1 MHILYIIKYKYKGI
15 IKQIQVKDESKNI
28 YTNSIKDRPAKYII
42 EEAYKNNEINKDSII
57 CEVTSGNMGIALA
70 RVCNDYGNKV
80 IILMPKFASIE
91 RRKKL
96 EEHNATVILTDSFS
110 EAFKKA
116 EELSNDKNIYLT
128 KQFENI
134 NNANSYIEFCKEL
147 EKETSI
153 FPAVILGVG
162 TGGSL
167 NGIGRYLKNKYNTKV
182 YAVEPLQTKI
192 LSTGYSHGPHK
203 IEGLSDGLV
212 PKLYPKDIVDDIYS
226 IDEVDAI
233 CMAQK
238 IKKEL
243 NIGVGISSG
252 ANMLGAILSNIDNI
266 ITVFPDNDEKYYSTD
281 LYNFDLKSKL
291 VNQIELIE
299 IKKVTTS
306 PVS

>member
-1 MHILYIIKYKYKGI
+1 MTPLYIIKYKYNGT
-15 IKQIQVKDESKNI
+15 IKQVQVKDESKNEL
-28 YTNSIKDRPAKYII
+28 TNSIKDRPAKYII
-42 EEAYKNNEINKDSII
+42 DNAYKNKEINKDSII

-70 RVCNDYGNKV
+70 KSCQEYGNKV
-80 IILMPKFASIE
+80 IILIPKFVSRE
-91 RRKKL
+91 RVEKL
-96 EEHNATVILTDSFS
+96 KELKAEIILTDSFE

-116 EELSNDKNIYLT
+116 EELAINKNIYLT

-134 NNANSYIEFCKEL
+134 NNALSYIDFCKEL
-147 EKETSI
+147 EKQTNN

-167 NGIGRYLKNKYNTKV
+167 NGIGTYLKEKYNALV
-182 YAVEPLQTKI
+182 FALEPLQTKI

-212 PKLYPKDIVDDIYS
+212 PALYPKEIIDEIYS
-226 IDEVDAI
+226 IDDIDAI

-252 ANMLGAILSNIDNI
+252 ANLLGAILSGINNT

-281 LYNFDLKSKL
+281 LYNFNLESKL
-291 VNQIELIE
+291 VDKIELID
-299 IKKVTTS
+299 IKKVTT
-306 PVS
+306 